1 MKALFSA
8 LAQVYARWRFVE
20 EESAAAA
27 KPGSA
32 RVTETPTDEM
42 ARLRASIARERGN
55 LESFRRYNCAG
66 LAGPCESSL
75 RALESR
81 LHALELRR
89 AL

>member
-1 MKALFSA
+1 MRALFTA
-8 LAQVYARWRFVE
+8 LAQVYSRWRFVE
-20 EESAAAA
+20 EESATSKPAAT
-27 KPGSA
+27 
-32 RVTETPTDEM
+32 RVTETPADEM